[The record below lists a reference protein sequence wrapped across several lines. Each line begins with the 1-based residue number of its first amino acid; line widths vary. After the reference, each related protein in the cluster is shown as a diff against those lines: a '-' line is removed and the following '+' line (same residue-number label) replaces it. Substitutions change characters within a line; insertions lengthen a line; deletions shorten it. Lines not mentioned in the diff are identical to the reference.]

1 MIVSN
6 STPLLAFA
14 RIDALEL
21 LAQIVRHILIPET
34 VWHEVTRDPWRPGAE
49 TIRHASWLEVRP
61 VTTIPPELLPLL
73 GRGEAEVIA
82 LAEAIVATEVVL
94 DERAARAVALARGLK
109 IIGTAGLL
117 VRAKQRDMIRA
128 VRPWLERM
136 RNQGMRNSQRFVE
149 ELLRQLGE

>member
-1 MIVSN
+1 M
-6 STPLLAFA
+6 
-14 RIDALEL
+14 
-21 LAQIVRHILIPET
+21 
-34 VWHEVTRDPWRPGAE
+34 
-49 TIRHASWLEVRP
+49 
-61 VTTIPPELLPLL
+61 
-73 GRGEAEVIA
+73 
-82 LAEAIVATEVVL
+82 AT
-94 DERAARAVALARGLK
+94 ARGLK